1 MRYYVK
7 KNGKNEI
14 AGPLTVEE
22 ILSRVKACRLDRWD
36 KVVAENGRTPEQIA
50 EQTDLQWG
58 QVSDV
63 IAAAHKTQ
71 IVAPVSGFTF
81 DDERRQVIAA
91 RRAAANKMMVHGAL
105 WCIGGIVVTAVTFS
119 MASANSPGG
128 SFVIAWGAIL
138 FGFIRFL
145 NGLTSR

>member
-7 KNGKNEI
+7 KKGKDEI
-14 AGPLTVEE
+14 TGPITVEE
-22 ILSRVKACRLDRWD
+22 ILARVKACRLDRWD

-50 EQTDLQWG
+50 EQTDLQWE

-71 IVAPVSGFTF
+71 IVVPVSGLTF
-81 DDERRQVIAA
+81 DDERRQLIVA

-119 MASANSPGG
+119 MASANATGG
-128 SFVIAWGAIL
+128 SFVVAWGAIL
-138 FGFIRFL
+138 FGFIQFL
-145 NGLTSR
+145 KGLTAR